1 MQRRMTT
8 QVAENKASVR
18 VLEEDTKLC
27 PGEDCGRRCFKVDEC
42 DHMTCTLYV
51 AEVLE
56 DRN

>member
-1 MQRRMTT
+1 MTT